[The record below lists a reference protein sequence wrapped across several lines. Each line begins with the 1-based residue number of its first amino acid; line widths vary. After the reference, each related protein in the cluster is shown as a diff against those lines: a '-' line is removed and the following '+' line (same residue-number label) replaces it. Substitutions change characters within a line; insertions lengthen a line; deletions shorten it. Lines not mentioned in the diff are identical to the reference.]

1 MLTAPLS
8 RKQLH
13 RRLGRMLQPAVQDR
27 LLADR
32 LGQRSR
38 AILRKATASL
48 LRLNRQH
55 QQHRQRQHSLR
66 LLQPGLRHRPRQQLN
81 RDSRPLLPS
90 DKIRMSGKEFI

>member
-1 MLTAPLS
+1 
-8 RKQLH
+8 
-13 RRLGRMLQPAVQDR
+13 MLQPAVQDR

-38 AILRKATASL
+38 AIIRKATASL
-48 LRLNRQH
+48 LRLSRL
-55 QQHRQRQHSLR
+55 HRQRQHSLR
-66 LLQPGLRHRPRQQLN
+66 LLHLSHRHRHRLRQLN